1 MTSTELVETPDARK
15 HEYEIFVNTRPHN
28 VDSDI
33 VSYTK
38 VVNIAFPDQ
47 PTNPDVYFE
56 VTYTKAVAP
65 KHEGTL
71 LDGEAVTVREG
82 TRFHVTETNR
92 S

>member
-1 MTSTELVETPDARK
+1 VTSTEMVETPDAHK
-15 HEYEIFVNTRPHN
+15 HKYEIFVNTRPHN

-33 VSYTK
+33 VSYTQ
-38 VVNIAFPDQ
+38 VVDIAFPRH
-47 PTNPDVYFE
+47 PVNPDVYFE
-56 VTYTKAVAP
+56 VTYMKAVEP

-71 LDGEAVTVREG
+71 LDGETVTVKEG